1 MIFSKSYCPY
11 CTKAK
16 KLIQS
21 LNVQYDVLELD
32 QVENG
37 GEIQDYLYEITKQK
51 TVPNIFVQQKHVGGC
66 DDIHSLHRTGK
77 LQSMF

>member
-66 DDIHSLHRTGK
+66 DAIHSLHSSGK
-77 LQSMF
+77 LQSML